1 MGTVVFRE
9 QRFSE
14 RSYIALKPEFVLTV
28 DGNRP
33 ILYVMDDEE
42 NSIIILQPV
51 DGLTLSLFNGRRTL
65 GEVRHLLARVL
76 PGGAAVDVVEVLRS
90 VQEAAESDHVDASE
104 PGREGIFDVSDEK
117 LDGAIPYDPRDFV
130 VDVEDYRRRM
140 ADPRTRQRL
149 ESPINA
155 LVVPTHHCFT
165 RCLYCYA
172 ERPRAAEMPLERW
185 GELLDEMVD
194 LGIHVVSPDNGD
206 VLARPDGMAFL
217 EMLIER
223 RFVFILSTKAH
234 LSRAGVGRLMD
245 AGFADPIRGRVFR
258 SVQLSVDA
266 VDDEIS
272 RRVLGVARSRVR
284 GNEET
289 FVNFRHFGVTP
300 RIKAVITGL
309 NADQVLPIVESYHRL
324 GARRFTITRYARS
337 FFRHQDR
344 LFLRGADLSLARRQ
358 IDLVRERFPDVS
370 LKCSFAGDDPEVSA
384 AGGAGPGG
392 AGPEER
398 QDMWDQRSGCAGG
411 WSSIGIAAGGE
422 AFLCEQMVLRDPYVV
437 GDARTQS
444 IREIWNGERMLDF
457 IFPTRE
463 QFAGT
468 ICHECPEFEECMWV
482 QGRCYRDAYFAYGSV
497 YQPPP
502 QCPKND
508 RPGLVDM

>member
-1 MGTVVFRE
+1 MSPER
-9 QRFSE
+9 RFAE
-14 RSYIALKPEFVLTV
+14 RSYIALKPEFVLKV
-28 DGNRP
+28 DGSRP
-33 ILYVMDDEE
+33 ILYVIDDEE
-42 NSIIILQPV
+42 DNITILQPV

-65 GEVRHLLARVL
+65 GEVRQVLARVL
-76 PGGAAVDVVEVLRS
+76 PHGAAVDVAEVLRS
-90 VQEAAESDHVDASE
+90 VEEAAETDRADAPE
-104 PGREGIFDVSDEK
+104 PGREGILDVSDRE
-117 LDGAIPYDPRDFV
+117 LDEAILYDPRDFV
-130 VDVEDYRRRM
+130 VDMEDYRRRM

-172 ERPRAAEMPLERW
+172 ERPRATEMPLERW

-194 LGIHVVSPDNGD
+194 LGIYVVSPDNGD
-206 VLARPDGMAFL
+206 VLARPDGMKFL

-223 RFVFILSTKAH
+223 KFEFILSTKAH
-234 LSRAGVGRLMD
+234 LSRAEVGRLMD

-258 SVQLSVDA
+258 DVQLSIDA
-266 VDDEIS
+266 VDDAIS
-272 RRVLGVARSRVR
+272 RRVLGVAHSRVR

-289 FVNFRHFGVTP
+289 FTNFLHFGIRP

-324 GARRFTITRYARS
+324 GARRFTFTGYGRS
-337 FFRHQDR
+337 FFRHQDM
-344 LFLRGADLSLARRQ
+344 LFLRGSELDLARRQ
-358 IDLVRERFPDVS
+358 VNLVRERFPDVNVT
-370 LKCSFAGDDPEVSA
+370 CSFGGDDPDISA
-384 AGGAGPGG
+384 SEGSALA
-392 AGPEER
+392 ER
-398 QDMWDQRSGCAGG
+398 QDAWDQRSGCGGG
-411 WSSIGIAAGGE
+411 WSSIAIAAGGE
-422 AFLCEQMVLRDPYVV
+422 AFLCEQMVLSDPYVV
-437 GDARTQS
+437 GDTRTQS
-444 IREIWNGERMLDF
+444 IREIWNSERMLNF

-482 QGRCYRDAYFAYGSV
+482 QGRCYRDAYFSYGSI

-508 RPGLVDM
+508 RPGLVDI